1 LTQQKSIN
9 QTKFNQLNQVY
20 LPVGNRLINQILLKR
35 LNVGIKHMRLAEFAT
50 ILSEHTN
57 AGGYFLLEHSQD
69 ARITRLPQRLS
80 EQVPD
85 EGLQLQAQ
93 VLELVRVGYC
103 TVGLVVELVSKE
115 FEISDWRASAHPGD
129 AARQRLA
136 LHEQLVEVLS
146 STGYL
151 FTFTL

>member
-1 LTQQKSIN
+1 LKQAKSIN
-9 QTKFNQLNQVY
+9 QTKFNQLKQVH
-20 LPVGNRLINQILLKR
+20 LPVGSRLINQILFER
-35 LNVGIKHMRLAEFAT
+35 LNVDIKHMRLAEFAT

-69 ARITRLPQRLS
+69 ACITRLPQRLS
-80 EQVPD
+80 EQVSD

-103 TVGLVVELVSKE
+103 KVGLVVELVGKE
-115 FEISDWRASAHPGD
+115 LEVSDRRASAHPGH

-136 LHEQLVEVLS
+136 LHEQLVEVFS
-146 STGYL
+146 SAGYL
-151 FTFTL
+151 FTFTF